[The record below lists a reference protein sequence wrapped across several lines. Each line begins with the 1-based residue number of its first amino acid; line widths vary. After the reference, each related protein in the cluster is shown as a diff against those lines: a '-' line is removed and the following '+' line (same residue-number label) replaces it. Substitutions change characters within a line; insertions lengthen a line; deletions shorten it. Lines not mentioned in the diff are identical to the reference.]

1 MNKRYYIA
9 VPNKVNWGYQTVP
22 TWKNYS
28 FTGTFEDA
36 QKKAIELFTNEGY
49 LEENII
55 DNLVSYYDSESYDKM
70 YENWDSF
77 SEEQKY
83 ESSKEF
89 YTDFL
94 EFIIDDFSPPFK
106 SSCSVPSSWF
116 RIVLCVNGRRPITL
130 GDDRSKDNNNKK

>member
-9 VPNKVNWGYQTVP
+9 VPNKVKWGYQTVP

-28 FTGTFEDA
+28 FTGNLEDA

-55 DNLVSYYDSESYDKM
+55 DNLVSYYDSESYDKI

-83 ESSKEF
+83 ESSKDF
-89 YTDFL
+89 YKDFL
-94 EFIIDDFSPPFK
+94 EFSIDDFN
-106 SSCSVPSSWF
+106 
-116 RIVLCVNGRRPITL
+116 RGLTL
-130 GDDRSKDNNNKK
+130 WDEVSNDYKKNIFNDELKVIELN